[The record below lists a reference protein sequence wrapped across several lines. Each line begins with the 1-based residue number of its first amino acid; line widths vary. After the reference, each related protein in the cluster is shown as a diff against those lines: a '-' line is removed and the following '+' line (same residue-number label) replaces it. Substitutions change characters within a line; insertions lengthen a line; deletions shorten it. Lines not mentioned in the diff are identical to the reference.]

1 MALKSRYRGR
11 INQPLIIISGLV
23 LLVSSVFIYLFILRG
38 VYGRVDTSQL
48 IPNSKFIKN
57 IIYGKEPTIGILY
70 SQYTENMLPQ
80 GSTWL
85 NDNINTW
92 KKLISIENYKFK
104 VIDDSTIELGNL
116 YKYQLLILPGSKS
129 LSDKE
134 VMQIKKFLINGGSV
148 FATSGTASYSDDG
161 KWRGWDF
168 LTQTF
173 GLKFTKEISPDE
185 FTKIHTLRGG
195 LPITA
200 NIPAGFAL
208 RVATWDRPMAV
219 EVLDPRTKQVSFW
232 YNYKLQK
239 GLTREQIKK
248 SAGIAYG
255 SYGNGRFIWM
265 GFDINSIIGVQEDYI
280 YFDKLFKNC
289 MDWLSYKPIAFIKD
303 WPGDYN
309 GAAVLISVLSK
320 NLENENNLLSILKS
334 ENVQATFFIRPAD
347 AELNKNLVKTLSY
360 YGNIAPII
368 NVGHLNSVN
377 DTLNKLYNFNSQLMK
392 FKRAKKI
399 LNSSLNSSV
408 TGCMPFYGIYDN
420 NTVRSMIENG
430 YKYIFADSLSGRS
443 VPKSIIFGDSLIV
456 SIPKTARDDYE
467 VIRDFGLTDT
477 TYQYYTYQEDE
488 DRVLFEGGLYT
499 FEFHSDYQCKPEYVN
514 VIKKI
519 IGDLKQKNFWI
530 TTASKVEKWWAKRNY
545 IEVRVNQRGEYRIAL
560 TVSNPGKQIVNGLV
574 VQIDMNEPVRDIVL
588 STELVG
594 TKPAKYVYDKNDKV
608 IYVYLNDLQPDE
620 SRTYFF
626 DYNKS
631 NT

>member
-1 MALKSRYRGR
+1 MALKSRYRGK
-11 INQPLIIISGLV
+11 INQPLIIISGSV
-23 LLVSSVFIYLFILRG
+23 LLISAIFIYLFILRG
-38 VYGRVDTSQL
+38 VYGRIDTSQF

-57 IIYGKEPTIGILY
+57 IIYGKEPTVGILY

-92 KKLISIENYKFK
+92 KKLLSIENYKFK

-134 VMQIKKFLINGGSV
+134 IIQIKKFLVNGGSV
-148 FATSGTASYSDDG
+148 FATSGTASYSDNG

-168 LTQTF
+168 ITQTF

-200 NIPAGFAL
+200 NIPAGFPL
-208 RVATWDRPMAV
+208 KVATWDRPMAV

-239 GLTREQIKK
+239 GLEREEIKK

-255 SYGNGRFIWM
+255 TYGNGRFIWM
-265 GFDINSIIGVQEDYI
+265 GFDINSIIGVQEDYL

-303 WPGDYN
+303 WPANYN
-309 GAAVLISVLSK
+309 GAAVLISDLSK

-334 ENVQATFFIRPAD
+334 ENVRATFFIRTPD
-347 AELNKNLVKTLSY
+347 AELNKNLVKTLSR
-360 YGNIAPII
+360 YGDVGPIV
-368 NVGHLNSVN
+368 NVGHLTSVN
-377 DTLNKLYNFNSQLMK
+377 DTLNKLYNYNTQLMRL
-392 FKRAKKI
+392 KRAKRT
-399 LNSSLNSSV
+399 LESSINLSII
-408 TGCMPFYGIYDN
+408 GCMPYYGIYDN
-420 NTVRSMIENG
+420 NTIKSMIGSG

-443 VPKSIIFGDSLIV
+443 IPKTIILGDSLVV
-456 SIPKTARDDYE
+456 SIPKTARDDYN

-477 TYQYYTYQEDE
+477 SYQYFTYQEDE

-499 FEFHSDYQCKPEYVN
+499 FEVHSDYQCKPEYVN

-519 IGDLKQKNFWI
+519 INDLRQKKFWI
-530 TTASKVEKWWAKRNY
+530 ATASQIEKWWAKRNY
-545 IEVRVNQRGEYRIAL
+545 VEVRINQRGEYRIAL
-560 TVSNPGKQIVNGLV
+560 TVSNPGKLIVNGLV
-574 VQIDMNEPVRDIVL
+574 VQVDMNEPVSDITL

-594 TKPAKYVYDKNDKV
+594 TKPAKYIYDKNNKV
-608 IYVYLNDLQPDE
+608 IYVYLNDLRPDE

-626 DYNKS
+626 DYSKPDI
-631 NT
+631 